1 MGSSMAARIGECPVP
16 GCAVFE
22 GDLFA
27 SDVLADSV
35 STFSQIRD
43 LGDLVWLP
51 RYRMFAAGRYLD
63 VQKALRASDV
73 LISGRGVSVNA
84 AQRSDAPRRDP
95 AGVLVMDGEEHA
107 TCKRLLMKPLTPGAL
122 QAIRDRLTA
131 EADGIVRSAATGR
144 EFDAM
149 QVLASHLPTR
159 IVSEMVGLTGVGA
172 DRMLRWSV
180 AAFDGF
186 APPDHPRVLSA
197 LPDIRDFIGYA
208 RALTKEM
215 VVPGGWAAT
224 LFQAV
229 ERDEISIDT
238 ARKLVFDYTT
248 PSLDTTIL
256 ATGEMLW
263 QLATVDGAFDA
274 VRANPDLIPSIVYE
288 AVRLAA
294 PIRGFARYAR
304 VDFAFSEHVLP
315 ARSWIY
321 LMNAAANRDERHYP
335 DPDRFLVTR
344 NPRDQL
350 AWGYGAHLCAGMHL
364 ARLEMEV
371 LLGALVRSVR
381 SIEAGTPTRLINT
394 GVQGYRHLPLTLRP
408 L

>member
-1 MGSSMAARIGECPVP
+1 MASNVATGIGECPVS
-16 GCAVFE
+16 GCPVFE
-22 GDLFA
+22 GDMFTP
-27 SDVLADSV
+27 DVLADSG
-35 STFSQIRD
+35 STFRQIRD

-51 RYRMFAAGRYLD
+51 RYRMFAAGRYHD
-63 VQKALRASDV
+63 VQKALRANDI

-95 AGVLVMDGEEHA
+95 AGVLVMDGTEHA
-107 TCKRLLMKPLTPGAL
+107 ACKRLLMKPLMPAAL
-122 QAIRDRLTA
+122 QAIKDRLTA
-131 EADGIVRSAATGR
+131 EADGIVRSVATGT

-159 IVSEMVGLTGVGA
+159 IVSEMVGLTDVGA

-186 APPDHPRVLSA
+186 GPPDHPRVLAA
-197 LPDIRDFIGYA
+197 LPNIRDFIGYA
-208 RALTKEM
+208 RVLTEEM

-229 ERDEISIDT
+229 ARGEISTDT
-238 ARKLVFDYTT
+238 VRKLIFDYTT

-263 QLATVDGAFDA
+263 RLASVEGAFDA
-274 VRANPDLIPSIVYE
+274 ARDNPDLIPSIVYE
-288 AVRLAA
+288 SVRMAA
-294 PIRGFARYAR
+294 PIRGFARYTQA
-304 VDFAFSEHVLP
+304 DFAFSDHVLP
-315 ARSWIY
+315 AGSWIY
-321 LMNAAANRDERHYP
+321 LLNAAANRDERHYP
-335 DPDRFLVTR
+335 DPDRFLVAR

-350 AWGYGAHLCAGMHL
+350 SWGYGAHLCAGMHL
-364 ARLEMEV
+364 TRLEMEI

-381 SIEAGTPTRLINT
+381 TIEAGAPTRLINT
-394 GVQGYRHLPLTLRP
+394 GVQGYQRLPLTLHP